1 MRTPVR
7 RPLAVLAA
15 AALTLGACAGGD
27 TATDS
32 APAADGYPRELQNC
46 GRTTTV
52 EAAPQRVVSL
62 NQGSTEI
69 LLSLG
74 VGDRMAGTGTW
85 TDPVMKGLEAEN
97 ENVERLA
104 DNAPSMERV
113 LQAEPD
119 LVTASFASTLG
130 KGGVGSA
137 DTFEDLGIPT
147 YLSPAECEGKDNEG
161 DDDGARTGVLEI
173 DTIYREITELAG
185 LLGVEDRG
193 DELVASL
200 QDRVAAA
207 SRKAPKDEVSVL
219 YWFANSESPYLAGC
233 CGGPGIITRALGLKN
248 VFDDTKA
255 EWPQVGWETVAD
267 RDPDV
272 LVIGDLT
279 RKSQTAESARA
290 KIAFLESNPV
300 TREMTAVKE
309 RRYVALSGA
318 ALNPSIRTVEGL
330 EQVADALAEFG
341 LTQ

>member
-1 MRTPVR
+1 MRTSVR
-7 RPLAVLAA
+7 RTLVLLSAGL
-15 AALTLGACAGGD
+15 LTLGACASEDAD
-27 TATDS
+27 TDRAS
-32 APAADGYPRELQNC
+32 ADGYPRTLENC

-52 EAAPQRVVSL
+52 ESAPQRIVSL

-74 VGDRMAGTGTW
+74 VADRMAGTGTW

-97 ENVERLA
+97 KKVERLA
-104 DNAPSMERV
+104 DSAPSMERV
-113 LQAEPD
+113 LQTEPD

-130 KGGVGSA
+130 KGGVGTA
-137 DTFEDLGIPT
+137 GAFADLGVPT

-173 DTIYREITELAG
+173 DAIYREITELAE
-185 LLGVEDRG
+185 LLDVEDRG

-200 QDRVAAA
+200 EDRVAAA
-207 SRKAPKDEVSVL
+207 SAKAPEDEVSVL
-219 YWFANSESPYLAGC
+219 YWFANAESPYLAGC

-255 EWPQVGWETVAD
+255 EWPQVGWETVAE

-279 RKSQTAESARA
+279 RKSQTAESAQA
-290 KIAFLESNPV
+290 KIEFLESNPV
-300 TREMTAVKE
+300 TREMTAVKN

-341 LTQ
+341 LSQ